1 MEIYGLIAISFINI
15 GNLALHPSILM
26 VLMNYNYYIKY
37 NNSIV
42 IMLKN
47 LIFWRYTLRQ
57 LQKKCYNMWNL
68 L

>member
-1 MEIYGLIAISFINI
+1 MEIYGLISISFINL

-42 IMLKN
+42 I
-47 LIFWRYTLRQ
+47 IFKKSYFLEVYMET
-57 LQKKCYNMWNL
+57 QKKWYNMWNL